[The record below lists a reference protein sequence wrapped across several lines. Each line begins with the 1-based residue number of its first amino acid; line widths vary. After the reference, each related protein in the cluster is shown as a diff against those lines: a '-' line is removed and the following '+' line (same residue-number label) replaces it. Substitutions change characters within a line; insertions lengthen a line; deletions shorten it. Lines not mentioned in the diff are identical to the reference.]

1 MSHDDPFAIHAPN
14 TEHVAVV
21 GEARIDVVPDL
32 VELTFEVK
40 RIDETMADAKAD
52 VDERSGKVIALAR
65 RLGIE
70 TRDINATELRCA
82 PYREY
87 RNREILPKGY
97 SADRTIML
105 RLRDLTR
112 FNELTNELVHIPID
126 LIEKIDRQLADPVLA
141 NKRALEEAIQ
151 DAKTRAAHLAEQ
163 FGVKLG
169 RVYSLRAL
177 PKVERFHIGG
187 AAARARE
194 EDATFEPGTIEVE
207 SRVSVCYYLER

>member
-1 MSHDDPFAIHAPN
+1 
-14 TEHVAVV
+14 
-21 GEARIDVVPDL
+21 
-32 VELTFEVK
+32 
-40 RIDETMADAKAD
+40 
-52 VDERSGKVIALAR
+52 
-65 RLGIE
+65 
-70 TRDINATELRCA
+70 
-82 PYREY
+82 
-87 RNREILPKGY
+87 
-97 SADRTIML
+97 ML